1 MRLNKKILQ
10 ALAWLVLIVG
20 LIAAGCAFGQSIE
33 FRPALTAQAPA
44 WGVGRAEA
52 HIGGYLSPVCREEG
66 YHSIAEYTEGEGE
79 PPEWYRPEEE
89 MAVEWEAAE
98 AHPPVG
104 IDPGGIDWGLETTL
118 WGWDGHSMTVL
129 ELDIFSKIVY
139 LEFNGVSPVC
149 LEAGIDS
156 ILRLWESNLFG
167 RTLYE
172 TLSATTE
179 SGARAYTTYDYIW
192 TSDYNAKVLAEI
204 KSLCEDRFYNG
215 PVWAAPF
222 FQLYGYPSWA
232 KPCYEIDGVYFS
244 TGKGWNQ

>member
-1 MRLNKKILQ
+1 MRVSKKILQ
-10 ALAWLVLIVG
+10 AVAWLVLIGV
-20 LIAAGCAFGQSIE
+20 LFAAGCAFGQNVE
-33 FRPALTAQAPA
+33 LRPSLTADLPLV
-44 WGVGRAEA
+44 GVGRAETETA
-52 HIGGYLSPVCREEG
+52 TVSIYTSPVCRDE
-66 YHSIAEYTEGEGE
+66 YHSVWHYTEGDGE
-79 PPEWYRPEEE
+79 PPEWYNPDED
-89 MAVEWEAAE
+89 MAAE
-98 AHPPVG
+98 WYAPERHDIGCP
-104 IDPGGIDWGLETTL
+104 DWNVDTTL

-192 TSDYNAKVLAEI
+192 TSDYDAEVLAEI

-222 FQLYGYPSWA
+222 FQLYDYPLWA
-232 KPCYEIDGVYFS
+232 KPCYELCGVYFS
-244 TGKGWNQ
+244 TFKEER